1 MKRTAIVLAFLLTGV
16 ASAASA
22 QCSLGGNC
30 LGDAKAWNNMFGS
43 TPAQRAEQANARR
56 AAEVVILGQRDVN
69 DAALLEGMPNYE
81 RIKLTHSVEDT
92 LTRLSGAPSVVLRA
106 TVLARGGGYL
116 FCGSA
121 IYGQKGSGIFIFDT
135 REGGYAKLDASSTD
149 FEAAGCNLSATIL
162 R

>member
-1 MKRTAIVLAFLLTGV
+1 MKRTIFVLAALLAGA

-22 QCSLGGNC
+22 QCPLGGNC
-30 LGDAKAWNNMFGS
+30 LGDPKAWRNMFGDA
-43 TPAQRAEQANARR
+43 PAQQAEQSSAQR
-56 AAEVVILGQRDVN
+56 AAEVVVLGQRDVN
-69 DAALLEGMPNYE
+69 DAALLEGMPIYE
-81 RIKLTHSVEDT
+81 KIKLVHSVEDT

-121 IYGQKGSGIFIFDT
+121 IYGQKGEGTFVFDT
-135 REGGYAKLDASSTD
+135 REGGGASLHANRDA
-149 FEAAGCNLSATIL
+149 FEAAGCNLPATIL